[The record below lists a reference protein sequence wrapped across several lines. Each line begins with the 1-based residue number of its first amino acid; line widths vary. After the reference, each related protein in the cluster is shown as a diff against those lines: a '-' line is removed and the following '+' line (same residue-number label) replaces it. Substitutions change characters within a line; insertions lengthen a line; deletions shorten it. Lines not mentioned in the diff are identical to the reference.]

1 MSLHDAGGHAS
12 RRLLKLRAGGSALK
26 KKDVLDLWSTYLEGC
41 QSAGCEPDLYDF
53 GTWLAGSGS
62 YSSCQPADVIW

>member
-1 MSLHDAGGHAS
+1 MSVKVVYESEACDCCLTS
-12 RRLLKLRAGGSALK
+12 FFLRAA
-26 KKDVLDLWSTYLEGC
+26 
-41 QSAGCEPDLYDF
+41 DLYDF